1 MATVLDPPAS
11 PGDLLQGDRGD
22 SRLTA
27 IRRCLP
33 EMDLPARLLAKLES
47 KTVRLINADDPL
59 HGIGPVVMIGA
70 PGPPASRRF
79 ACARP
84 PATKDG

>member
-1 MATVLDPPAS
+1 VEDPSAPA
-11 PGDLLQGDRGD
+11 GRRRG
-22 SRLTA
+22 L
-27 IRRCLP
+27 
-33 EMDLPARLLAKLES
+33 KLES

-59 HGIGPVVMIGA
+59 HGIGVVMIGA